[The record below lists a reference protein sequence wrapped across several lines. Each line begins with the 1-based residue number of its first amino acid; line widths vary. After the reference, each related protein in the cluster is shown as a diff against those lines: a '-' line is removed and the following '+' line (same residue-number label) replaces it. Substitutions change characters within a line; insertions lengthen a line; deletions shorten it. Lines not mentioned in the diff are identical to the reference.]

1 MSLQNLLKRARK
13 PAPFLLVLSA
23 PSGGGKTTVCEKLLK
38 RLPWLK
44 RCITATTRKPR
55 PGEKHGKDYWFLS
68 EAEFQRRIANG
79 GFFEYAQVHGNYYG
93 TPRKEVEAALRK
105 GQSLALVIDVQGG
118 AAVKGQRPDSVLVFL
133 VPPSMGELK
142 RRLFK
147 RASDAA
153 DVVRRRLREAAREC
167 AAGLNYDYLIVNDD
181 LAETV
186 VQVEQVCL
194 AARHRLAKGK

>member
-1 MSLQNLLKRARK
+1 MSLQALLKLARR

-23 PSGGGKTTVCEKLLK
+23 PSGGGKTTVCEHLLK
-38 RLPWLK
+38 RLDWMK

-55 PGEKHGKDYWFLS
+55 SGERHGHDYWFLS
-68 EAEFQRRIANG
+68 EAEFKKRIANG

-133 VPPSMGELK
+133 APPSMKELK
-142 RRLFK
+142 KRLYQ
-147 RASDAA
+147 RATDAPE
-153 DVVRRRLREAAREC
+153 VLRRRLREAAREC
-167 AAGLNYDYLIVNDD
+167 AAGARYDYLVVNDD
-181 LAETV
+181 LGLAV
-186 VQVEQVCL
+186 GRVEEICQ
-194 AARHRLAKGK
+194 AARRRLV